1 MTTTPEVITES
12 RDPATTDQQQMP
24 SATLGADTK
33 GSVEQL
39 TLALFIGVP
48 FLALLAAIPFAWGW
62 GMSWLDLGLMT
73 AMYFLGCHGITI
85 GFHRHFTHGILFHLR
100 FAR

>member
-12 RDPATTDQQQMP
+12 RDPATADQRQQPP

-33 GSVEQL
+33 GSAEQL
-39 TLALFIGVP
+39 TLALFIGIP

-73 AMYFLGCHGITI
+73 GMYFVGCHVVTI
-85 GFHRHFTHGILFHLR
+85 GFHRYFTHGSFK
-100 FAR
+100 A